1 MRKRYSNNVTILCCG
16 KLLSVIFVFS
26 QARTCSMK

>member
-1 MRKRYSNNVTILCCG
+1 MRKRYSNVTILCCG